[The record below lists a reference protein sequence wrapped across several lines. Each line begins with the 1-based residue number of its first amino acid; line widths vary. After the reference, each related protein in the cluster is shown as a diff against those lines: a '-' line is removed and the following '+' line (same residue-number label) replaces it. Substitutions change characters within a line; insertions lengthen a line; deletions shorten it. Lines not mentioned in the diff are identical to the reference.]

1 MNQETRTI
9 GGSTH
14 LEFRDTTKPDRRP
27 SRWWLWVGGFI
38 LCAGVYGWFLHSGTN
53 PTVIKAPSVPV
64 AASFVKTGNL
74 EVYLNLIGTVTPFA
88 TVTIKSRIA
97 GQIMKIDFKEGQLV
111 NAGDLLVSIDPSP
124 YEAQLAQ
131 AEGQLARDQATLAN
145 AKVTLERYRYLY
157 KTGIIASQDADN
169 QEALYRQALGTVQN
183 DQGMIAGV
191 RINLAYC
198 RIISP
203 VQGRVGLR
211 QVDVGNYVVSSQ
223 NLVVVTQLQPISVV
237 FSIPEDDIP
246 EVVNDMRDG
255 RQVPVVAWNRDFSK
269 KIGTGSLLT
278 FDNQVDENT
287 GTVKLRAQFANPD
300 YALFPDAFVN
310 ATMPVKTIQNALLV
324 PTAAIQSGAQQSFVY
339 VVQPNSTVVQRQ
351 VTVGPSQG
359 DLTAITKGVTAGEK
373 VVTDGLDKLQPG
385 TKVVVQMDNSSPGQT
400 TSNLGAVAAS
410 GG

>member
-1 MNQETRTI
+1 M
-9 GGSTH
+9 
-14 LEFRDTTKPDRRP
+14 EFRDTTKPDRRP
-27 SRWWLWVGGFI
+27 SRWWLWAGGLV
-38 LCAGVYGWFLHSGTN
+38 LCAVLYGWFTHSGTN
-53 PTVIKAPSVPV
+53 QSVVKAPSVPV
-64 AASFVKTGNL
+64 AASIVRSGNL
-74 EVYLNLIGTVTPFA
+74 DVYLNQIGTVTPFA

-97 GQIMKIDFKEGQLV
+97 GQIMKIDFKEGHLV
-111 NAGDLLVSIDPSP
+111 KAGDLLVNIDPSP

-131 AEGQLARDQATLAN
+131 FEGQLARDQATLAN

-169 QEALYRQALGTVQN
+169 QQALYRQALGTVQN

-191 RINLAYC
+191 KINLAYC
-198 RIISP
+198 RILSP
-203 VQGRVGLR
+203 IDGRVGLR

-237 FSIPEDDIP
+237 FSIPEDNIP
-246 EVVNDMRDG
+246 EVVNDMRG
-255 RQVPVVAWNRDFSK
+255 GHQVPVVAWNRDFSK
-269 KIGTGSLLT
+269 KIEDGFLLT

-287 GTVKLRAQFANPD
+287 GTVKLRAQFSNPD

-324 PTAAIQSGAQQSFVY
+324 PTSAIQNGAQQSFVY
-339 VVQPNSTVVQRQ
+339 VVQPNNTVVQSQ
-351 VTVGPSQG
+351 VTVGPAQG
-359 DLTAITKGVTAGEK
+359 DVTAITKGVTAGEK

-385 TKVVVQMDNSSPGQT
+385 SKVIVQMDNSNSGQAN
-400 TSNLGAVAAS
+400 SNSGAVAAS